1 MLSLWNEE
9 LHLAEELVVGE
20 HECLAL
26 LTKTFKRQLIDASFL
41 FLAAFVTAANHV
53 RQCLILT
60 LISQLALCIP
70 GIVAIF
76 LILCI
81 VALVTE
87 NFQVQAKRLEA
98 LDIVTMHPGE
108 VSQQFEP

>member
-1 MLSLWNEE
+1 MLSLGNEE
-9 LHLAEELVVGE
+9 LHLAEELVVGKR
-20 HECLAL
+20 ECLAL
-26 LTKTFKRQLIDASFL
+26 LTKTFKRQLIYASFL
-41 FLAAFVTAANHV
+41 LLAALVAAAHHV

-98 LDIVTMHPGE
+98 LDIVTMPVGE
-108 VSQQFEP
+108 VRK